1 MLDRTMAADIHRAGE
16 RGTKSGR
23 DFRAPGLATAPLAG
37 WGTRARMVSLV
48 ARGCPCPVPATRPS
62 LPRSHLSPW
71 SSPEACFSFSQLF
84 FLFLLP
90 PLSFF
95 LVFPSPLLH
104 PLLTS
109 RSVFLLLLRFPP
121 LYFILQTCIDYTF
134 FIGPSMSLWQDTDA
148 VHLALPLTFV
158 HEMSL

>member
-1 MLDRTMAADIHRAGE
+1 MAADIHGAGE

-48 ARGCPCPVPATRPS
+48 AHGCPCPVPDTPPS
-62 LPRSHLSPW
+62 LPRSPLSPW

-90 PLSFF
+90 PLSLF

-109 RSVFLLLLRFPP
+109 RSVFLLLLH
-121 LYFILQTCIDYTF
+121 FILQTCIDYIF